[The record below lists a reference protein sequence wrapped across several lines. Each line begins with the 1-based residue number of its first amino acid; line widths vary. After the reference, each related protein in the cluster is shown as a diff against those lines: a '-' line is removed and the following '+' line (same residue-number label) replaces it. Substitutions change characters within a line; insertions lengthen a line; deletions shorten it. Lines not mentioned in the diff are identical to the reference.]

1 MDTKYLKMNNN
12 QRHLSL
18 GNFCRIV
25 KEFSL
30 NKTFA
35 SQTEIFYAIFG
46 VEDVSDST
54 INNYCI
60 GYRSIGTDFKQIYIK
75 RKNYPNKE
83 FDETMLS
90 LISIIKGQI
99 YHDLEHESIIKLL
112 NEGIFKKLCL
122 ELYNLAKND
131 ETINTD
137 FTKNLNKLIN
147 EDEIYNALCEILIY
161 IVLEKKQPI
170 YIEKNQRELFENILN
185 NTNISMYELEK
196 FLKIQFQDGINHAY
210 SLKKLAKE
218 KNAYAAFEL
227 GEMEYSGRMTG
238 KPRYIKAYEYFK
250 IAAEKNNPRANWL
263 IAKMLLDGQIGSKKE
278 EEINEAYE
286 YLKNAESLGS
296 VAATNTIG
304 LCYLNGLV
312 PNEEKNIKKAISYFE
327 KAAAND
333 YVYAHNNLGKL
344 YEKECNYEKAYE
356 HYLFSASLEESW
368 ASNKLGQW
376 YQKGIYVEKDMQ
388 KAYEYYRQALDVPRS
403 ILNYWAYFNL
413 AKYFYLNGSYEA
425 KIEKDINKAIEYFE
439 YTLDKI
445 DESYEELIYIYI
457 EKYRQNQNEEYIKI
471 INKYLNILSLKPHYK
486 KCEEK
491 IKNKLKEIERE
502 KLIIIKNN

>member
-1 MDTKYLKMNNN
+1 MNNN

-35 SQTEIFYAIFG
+35 SQTEVFYAIFG
-46 VEDVSDST
+46 VENVSDST

-60 GYRSIGTDFKQIYIK
+60 GYRSIGTNFKQIYIK
-75 RKNYPNKE
+75 RKKYPNSE

-90 LISIIKGQI
+90 LASITKGQL
-99 YHDLEHESIIKLL
+99 YNDKSHDEIVDIL
-112 NEGIFKKLCL
+112 NDNIFKKLCL

-131 ETINTD
+131 ESVD
-137 FTKNLNKLIN
+137 SEFTKKINNLIRNDK
-147 EDEIYNALCEILIY
+147 IYEVICEILIY

-170 YIEKNQRELFENILN
+170 YIDKTQRELFENLLN
-185 NTNISMYELEK
+185 NTNISMNELEK
-196 FLKIQFQDGINHAY
+196 FLKVQFQDGINYTY
-210 SLKKLAKE
+210 SLKQLVKE
-218 KNAYAAFEL
+218 KNSYAAFEL

-263 IAKMLLDGQIGSKKE
+263 IAKMLLDGQIGNKTE
-278 EEINEAYE
+278 EEIKKAYE
-286 YLKNAESLGS
+286 YLKNAEELGS
-296 VAATNTIG
+296 IAAINTIG
-304 LCYLNGLV
+304 LCHLNGLV
-312 PNEEKNIKKAISYFE
+312 PNEQKNQEKAIKYFKKAASE
-327 KAAAND
+327 N
-333 YVYAHNNLGKL
+333 YVYANNNLGKI
-344 YEKECNYEKAYE
+344 YEEEGNYEKAYK
-356 HYLFSASLEESW
+356 HYIFSASLEESW
-368 ASNKLGQW
+368 ASNKLGEW
-376 YQKGIYVEKDMQ
+376 HRKGIYVKKDMK
-388 KAYEYYRQALDVPRS
+388 KAYEYYNKALEVPKS

-425 KIEKDINKAIEYFE
+425 EIEKDTNKAIEYFE

-445 DESYEELIYIYI
+445 DASYEELIYIYI
-457 EKYRQNQNEEYIKI
+457 DKYKRDQKEEYLTKI
-471 INKYLNILSLKPHYK
+471 NQYLNIFSLKPYYK
-486 KCEEK
+486 KCK
-491 IKNKLKEIERE
+491 NNIKEKLKEIERE